1 MIVTDGYLG
10 LYLFEKWFLNFCL
23 CDVWIFIYTGQHL
36 TSSKMRFIIISA
48 ILVSLLLV
56 VLVHPH
62 PLEDTNPDADDGSE
76 EGPNNESDYESSKG
90 ESIYSRHFAFK
101 ANVHL
106 AYLGWQFS
114 SLCYKTFF

>member
-1 MIVTDGYLG
+1 MD
-10 LYLFEKWFLNFCL
+10 FL
-23 CDVWIFIYTGQHL
+23 YTGQHL

-76 EGPNNESDYESSKG
+76 EGSNNESDYESSKG